1 MFAFAERGDIPSSN
15 GRLALLR
22 EWVERGSEAAFSNL
36 VSRHVNLVYS
46 TALRRVRDHASAEEV
61 VQSVFCLLA
70 KKARHLRCDI
80 ALVSWLYRTACF
92 KVSRAWRD
100 EQRRLREKDAVLMAL
115 RPTMNG
121 TEPGSDSLLAWTTQC
136 RSWAKKTVWRSCCA
150 SFNEPGGHSQD
161 RVRSAVSRAVWLA
174 A

>member
-1 MFAFAERGDIPSSN
+1 MDDWR
-15 GRLALLR
+15 LLR

-70 KKARHLRCDI
+70 KKAHHLRCDI

-92 KVSRAWRD
+92 KASRAWRD
-100 EQRRLREKDAVLMAL
+100 EQRRRLREKDALLMSSETDDERDGAWQRLAPCPNDAMQELGEEDRLAILL
-115 RPTMNG
+115 RFF
-121 TEPGSDSLLAWTTQC
+121 Q
-136 RSWAKKTVWRSCCA
+136 
-150 SFNEPGGHSQD
+150 
-161 RVRSAVSRAVWLA
+161 
-174 A
+174 